1 MFNVRCFK
9 VLQTSW
15 GDYITIEVLVQ
26 IYGPFEGS
34 GAGYRWVTIGIIEDP
49 KHFDLESLKKKAADI
64 VEGNSYKSPADMIR
78 LVFRSGGK
86 QYMKTIFY

>member
-1 MFNVRCFK
+1 M
-9 VLQTSW
+9 
-15 GDYITIEVLVQ
+15 
-26 IYGPFEGS
+26 
-34 GAGYRWVTIGIIEDP
+34 TIGIIEDP